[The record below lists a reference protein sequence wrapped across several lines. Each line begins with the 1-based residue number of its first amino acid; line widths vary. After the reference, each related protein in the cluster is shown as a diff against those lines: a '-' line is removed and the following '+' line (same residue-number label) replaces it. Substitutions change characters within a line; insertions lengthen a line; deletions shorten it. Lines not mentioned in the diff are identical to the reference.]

1 MKSKRN
7 MRMNKRK
14 GRTSKKGG
22 FYNFFRSSKRVY
34 PSECDPN
41 DLVNVK
47 GSVSIHNKYKN
58 CCPKSKFFGTKNR
71 SPYCKQL
78 ELNFKHALRKENYEA
93 DNDTNNE
100 TDNQLDQN
108 IVLRNANESPKRR
121 WFRGGKKTRKNRKSR
136 K

>member
-41 DLVNVK
+41 DLVKVK

-78 ELNFKHALRKENYEA
+78 ELNFKHALREEKLDEHG
-93 DNDTNNE
+93 E
-100 TDNQLDQN
+100 TDTFDKEL
-108 IVLRNANESPKRR
+108 IANNKKRPR
-121 WFRGGKKTRKNRKSR
+121 WFFGGKKTRKNIKPRK
-136 K
+136 

>member
-14 GRTSKKGG
+14 GKTSKKGG
-22 FYNFFRSSKRVY
+22 YSFFKSSKPVY

-41 DLVNVK
+41 DLVNIK
-47 GSVSIHNKYKN
+47 GSVRIHNKYKN
-58 CCPKSKFFGTKNR
+58 CCPKSRFFGTKNR

-78 ELNFKHALRKENYEA
+78 ELNFEHALREENYQA
-93 DNDTNNE
+93 DDEQDTVSRIA
-100 TDNQLDQN
+100 D
-108 IVLRNANESPKRR
+108 AKAKRR